1 MVDREGSVEKEVLK
15 LVHGSGE
22 EGNHVTIQEK

>member
-1 MVDREGSVEKEVLK
+1 MVERERSVEKEVLK
-15 LVHGSGE
+15 LVLGAGE